1 MIEVAGLVKTFGL
14 RPVLSGLDLT
24 IARSECLALLGPNG
38 SGKTTLLRILS
49 ALSRP
54 TAGRVTIGGWRLPDE
69 SAAVRAHLGVVGHM
83 PLLYAELTAEE
94 NLRFFAQLYRVNTER
109 VDAVL
114 ERVGL
119 TRRAHDRV
127 GAFSRG
133 MQQRL
138 SIARALLHEPEVWLL
153 DEPHTGL
160 DVVGASLLDDL
171 IAELRAAGRTL
182 ILTTHDFDR
191 ALALSDRVAI
201 LSRGKIAGLAERS
214 TLDPALLGA
223 WYATIT
229 NAEANMNLTPS
240 IPLSTA

>member
-1 MIEVAGLVKTFGL
+1 VRALIEVAGLVKTFGL
-14 RPVLSGLDLT
+14 RPVLRGLDLSV
-24 IARSECLALLGPNG
+24 AHGECLALLGPNG

-94 NLRFFAQLYRVNTER
+94 NLRFFAQLYRVDTSR
-109 VDAVL
+109 VGMVL

-119 TRRAHDRV
+119 TSRMYDRV

-160 DVVGASLLDDL
+160 DVVGAALLDEM
-171 IAELRAAGRTL
+171 IAELRASRRTL

-191 ALALSDRVAI
+191 ALALSDHVAI
-201 LSRGKIAGLAERS
+201 LNRGKIAGLAERG
-214 TLDPALLGA
+214 TLDSASLGA
-223 WYATIT
+223 WYTTIT
-229 NAEANMNLTPS
+229 NAAPV
-240 IPLSTA
+240 PQV

>member
-14 RPVLSGLDLT
+14 RPVLRGLDLT
-24 IARSECLALLGPNG
+24 IARGECLALLGPNG

-94 NLRFFAQLYRVNTER
+94 NLRFFAQLYGVNTAR
-109 VDAVL
+109 VGVVL
-114 ERVGL
+114 DRVGL
-119 TRRAHDRV
+119 TSRAHDRV

-171 IAELRAAGRTL
+171 IAELRTAGRTL

-191 ALALSDRVAI
+191 ALALSDHVAI
-201 LSRGKIAGLAERS
+201 LSRGKIVGLAERS
-214 TLDPALLGA
+214 TLDPASLGA

-229 NAEANMNLTPS
+229 NFGASALKLDVCLT
-240 IPLSTA
+240 

>member
-1 MIEVAGLVKTFGL
+1 MIEVSGLVKTFGL
-14 RPVLSGLDLT
+14 RPVLRGLNLSV
-24 IARSECLALLGPNG
+24 ARGECLALLGPNG

-54 TAGRVTIGGWRLPDE
+54 TAGQVTIGGWRLPDE
-69 SAAVRAHLGVVGHM
+69 SAAVRPHLGVVGHA

-94 NLRFFAQLYRVNTER
+94 NLRFFARLYRVSSER
-109 VDAVL
+109 VGVVL

-119 TRRAHDRV
+119 SNRAYDRV

-138 SIARALLHEPEVWLL
+138 SIARALLHEPDVWLL

-160 DVVGASLLDDL
+160 DVVGARLLDDL
-171 IAELRAAGRTL
+171 IGELRAAGRTL

-191 ALALSDRVAI
+191 ALALSDRIAV
-201 LSRGKIAGLAERS
+201 LHRSKIAAIAERGS
-214 TLDPALLGA
+214 REAASLGA
-223 WYATIT
+223 WYASIT
-229 NAEANMNLTPS
+229 TG
-240 IPLSTA
+240 LSASGIESH